1 MEYKFEDINI
11 GDEVYFNSSNSQSNH
26 DLYWKVIDKI
36 ESANKL
42 IVRLDEMGHNDLR
55 WTIDIKEVRQLIKIP
70 K

>member
-55 WTIDIKEVRQLIKIP
+55 WTIDIKEVRQHIKLT